1 MRKLLPDAIVL
12 DLIEHVYRAG
22 CDPAEWRTFVERV
35 HAQLPGISIN
45 ALMSING
52 TTLAEHSF
60 SAGIPAEHA
69 ASYFAHYYAINPYN
83 ELFGR
88 LPIGEVRT
96 IPQVVDRAAIKRHA
110 FYNEWLKPAG
120 GFTHGA
126 GLVVARDERRILR
139 VSIDIP
145 ERLGH
150 LENPGAVFLR
160 RIGPHL
166 LRAFE
171 VNDRFAAAAVKE
183 QALEALIESVD
194 GPAALVSAKGK
205 VAIIN
210 RSGEKL
216 MRAETL
222 IRMGTDGRIGFL
234 KSRHQDLFRRALAA
248 SSTGADAG
256 ALSGFHVIDR
266 AGSAY
271 AISVLPLRPAS
282 SAPFMSPPSGLA
294 LLTFRDSALKT
305 RQPVALMQRVFGLT
319 EAESKIAAAIA
330 SGFSVAQAAER
341 QKVSRVT
348 ARNQLNAAMA
358 KLVVHRQAELAAK
371 IASLSPR
378 LAGGPTFE

>member
-35 HAQLPGISIN
+35 HAELPGVSFN
-45 ALMSING
+45 ALMSIDG

-60 SAGIPAEHA
+60 SAGIPAEQV

-96 IPQVVDRAAIKRHA
+96 IPQVADRASIKRHA
-110 FYNEWLKPAG
+110 FYHEWLKPAG

-126 GLVVARDERRILR
+126 GLVVARDERRMLR
-139 VSIDIP
+139 VTLDIP

-150 LENPGAVFLR
+150 LEEPGAVFLR
-160 RIGPHL
+160 KIGPHL

-183 QALEALIESVD
+183 QALEALVESVD
-194 GPAALVSAKGK
+194 GAAALVSAEGK

-222 IRMGTDGRIGFL
+222 IRMGTDGRISFL
-234 KSRHQDLFRRALAA
+234 KSRHQDQFRRALAA
-248 SSTGADAG
+248 PGGSAVAAASSGLLA
-256 ALSGFHVIDR
+256 IDR
-266 AGSAY
+266 AGATY
-271 AISVLPLRPAS
+271 AISVLPLRPVS
-282 SAPFMSPPSGLA
+282 SAPHASRPAGLA
-294 LLTFRDSALKT
+294 LLTFRDAALET
-305 RQPVALMQRVFGLT
+305 RQPIELMQKLFGLT
-319 EAESKIAAAIA
+319 EAEAKIAAAIA
-330 SGFSVAQAAER
+330 AGLSVSEAAKR
-341 QKVSRVT
+341 QRVSTVT
-348 ARNQLNAAMA
+348 ARNQLNAAMG
-358 KLVVHRQAELAAK
+358 KLGVHRQAELAAK
-371 IASLSPR
+371 VANLSPR
-378 LAGGPTFE
+378 LGGRQSFE